1 MLSVA
6 SVVLLFTIFP
16 RDSRYPSSLFTSRLP
31 GHDTAETWIC
41 VSYSALTV
49 SIAALYWGSPGF
61 RFKLAGMADNILLFR
76 RIPVYSLKLGD
87 YYFLP

>member
-6 SVVLLFTIFP
+6 SVVLLFIIFP
-16 RDSRYPSSLFTSRLP
+16 RDSRYRSSLFTPRLP
-31 GHDTAETWIC
+31 RHDTADTWSC

-61 RFKLAGMADNILLFR
+61 RYKLAGMTGNFFYLIQTYTC
-76 RIPVYSLKLGD
+76 V
-87 YYFLP
+87 LP